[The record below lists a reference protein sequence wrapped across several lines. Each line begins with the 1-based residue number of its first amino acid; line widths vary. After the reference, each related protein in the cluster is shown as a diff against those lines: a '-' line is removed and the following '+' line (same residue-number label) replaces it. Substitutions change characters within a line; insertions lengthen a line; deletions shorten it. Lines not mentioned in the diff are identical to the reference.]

1 MISPM
6 LTDSELLR
14 ACELSGSHQV
24 RVLADRLR
32 RRVDQLAAIRRL
44 AYSPS
49 DDPAQT
55 LADIADLAKPD

>member
-6 LTDSELLR
+6 LTDPELLR

-24 RVLADRLR
+24 RILADRLR
-32 RRVDQLAAIRRL
+32 RRVDQLRVIR
-44 AYSPS
+44 AMADSPT

-55 LADIADLAKPD
+55 LADIAELAKPD